1 MPKTRLYLIAGV
13 SLVLLVLFL
22 VLPKQPSSVREKQ
35 TETATMNP
43 DSMKLQ
49 QAIELVNGPNPM
61 EGIAILRDLVAK
73 DSTNI
78 EAQYWLGVFAVKSGQ
93 YDKAIKRFNTV
104 LTLDPEYLAA
114 TIDLGGVY
122 LEMDSLDTALSYFKR
137 GIEIDSTN
145 NYALLFTAQTQEKAG
160 QLADAKQNYERL
172 LRHNSDTI
180 VTKRIQE
187 FIENIDKK
195 LNP

>member
-61 EGIAILRDLVAK
+61 EGITILRDLVAK

-93 YDKAIKRFNTV
+93 YDDDYTPSVR
-104 LTLDPEYLAA
+104 
-114 TIDLGGVY
+114 
-122 LEMDSLDTALSYFKR
+122 M
-137 GIEIDSTN
+137 
-145 NYALLFTAQTQEKAG
+145 LFDDELCKTKTELKT
-160 QLADAKQNYERL
+160 DKKQN
-172 LRHNSDTI
+172 
-180 VTKRIQE
+180 
-187 FIENIDKK
+187 
-195 LNP
+195 